1 MAAKIVIADDHPL
14 FRAALR
20 TAIAAAVPG
29 AQISET
35 TDLAG
40 TLAELEELVE
50 VDLVLLDLH
59 MRDSSGLAG
68 LSAVR
73 TQFPSVAV
81 LVVSGHEDPA
91 IVRRALDHG
100 AAGYVPKS
108 TAPDD
113 IIAAVRSVL
122 ANQKWLPPQIAAAV
136 ARLQSDP
143 ADANLAVR
151 LSRLTGQQFRV
162 LGLLAE
168 GRLNK
173 QIADVLDIQE
183 RTVKAHVSAILD
195 KLGVRNR
202 TQASMLLRRLE
213 LTQPSS

>member
-1 MAAKIVIADDHPL
+1 M
-14 FRAALR
+14 
-20 TAIAAAVPG
+20 
-29 AQISET
+29 
-35 TDLAG
+35 
-40 TLAELEELVE
+40 
-50 VDLVLLDLH
+50 
-59 MRDSSGLAG
+59 
-68 LSAVR
+68 
-73 TQFPSVAV
+73 
-81 LVVSGHEDPA
+81 
-91 IVRRALDHG
+91 
-100 AAGYVPKS
+100 
-108 TAPDD
+108 
-113 IIAAVRSVL
+113 RSVL

>member
-14 FRAALR
+14 FRVALR
-20 TAIAAAVPG
+20 TAVAVAVPG

-35 TDLAG
+35 TDLAA

-113 IIAAVRSVL
+113 IILAVRSVL
-122 ANQKWLPPQIAAAV
+122 ANQKWVPPQIAGAV
-136 ARLQSDP
+136 SGLQSDP
-143 ADANLAVR
+143 ADANLAAR

-202 TQASMLLRRLE
+202 TQASLLLRRLE
-213 LTQPSS
+213 LTRPSA